1 MPTYRAIQLKGKG
14 GLDQLQEIELPLMAP
29 KKGEI
34 RIRVRASGV
43 GFTDIMKRTGYY
55 PYRPA
60 FPYVEGYEV
69 VGDVDAI
76 GEGITGFALG
86 RRVCALTVYGAWAAV
101 SLRCT
106 EKTNAPSRRTSRSS
120 SSFSRRG
127 GFSRELLRGCRFSR
141 AARLSVF
148 LKREAL
154 AARSSYCVHRMSD
167 TVRRG
172 LPQFAPWFAQ

>member
-29 KKGEI
+29 KTGEI

-55 PYRPA
+55 PYRPV

-76 GEGITGFALG
+76 GK
-86 RRVCALTVYGAWAAV
+86 V
-101 SLRCT
+101 SP
-106 EKTNAPSRRTSRSS
+106 ASPSGSAS
-120 SSFSRRG
+120 
-127 GFSRELLRGCRFSR
+127 
-141 AARLSVF
+141 AR
-148 LKREAL
+148 
-154 AARSSYCVHRMSD
+154 
-167 TVRRG
+167 
-172 LPQFAPWFAQ
+172 

>member
-14 GLDQLQEIELPLMAP
+14 GLDQLQEIELPLVAP

-34 RIRVRASGV
+34 RIRVGASGV

-76 GEGITGFALG
+76 GEGVAGFALG
-86 RRVCALTVYGAWAAV
+86 QRVCALTVYGAWAEYFTRDAEDFVPVPEGLDDAEIDTLRGFV
-101 SLRCT
+101 SLFLG
-106 EKTNAPSRRTSRSS
+106 ARSVG
-120 SSFSRRG
+120 RRG
-127 GFSRELLRGCRFSR
+127 TFYKPG
-141 AARLSVF
+141 V
-148 LKREAL
+148 
-154 AARSSYCVHRMSD
+154 
-167 TVRRG
+167 
-172 LPQFAPWFAQ
+172 